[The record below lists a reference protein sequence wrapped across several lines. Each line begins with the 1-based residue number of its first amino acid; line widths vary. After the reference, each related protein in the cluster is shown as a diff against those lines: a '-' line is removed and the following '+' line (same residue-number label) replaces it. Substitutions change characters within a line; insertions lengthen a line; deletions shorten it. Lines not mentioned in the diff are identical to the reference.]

1 MSLQLNKISSIRTLA
16 LVAKDLG
23 EDEEWLFDIADMEP
37 EDGLIWVY
45 SPEHP
50 EGTMAFTPDGVD
62 HLRDLITWHHQNK

>member
-1 MSLQLNKISSIRTLA
+1 MQVNKISSIRTIA

-23 EDEEWLFDIADMEP
+23 EDEQWLFDIIDAMEP

-50 EGTMAFTPDGVD
+50 AGTMAFSRDGVEY
-62 HLRDLITWHHQNK
+62 LRDLIEYHRQKK